1 MSERGAAAGTANL
14 YDDEQ
19 VDLTDQDSQ
28 STVGSK
34 GKGGRPEGDAWDTFT
49 KKPNPF
55 PDKSKRN
62 WIGVCKFCQHNVT
75 SGKLEDLRKHA
86 SQCKKATSDAR
97 IAAKVQQFKAG
108 GGGTERTAQMVLD
121 SYADKGS
128 SKLNKEQNRVL
139 QCLLT
144 LAFVMCA
151 IPFACVVN
159 PHMRHILTC
168 LKPSFDPPGR
178 PCTD

>member
-1 MSERGAAAGTANL
+1 MSETESAAVGTANL

-19 VDLTDQDSQ
+19 DLNA
-28 STVGSK
+28 K
-34 GKGGRPEGDAWDTFT
+34 AGDAWDTFT

-55 PDKSKRN
+55 PGKSKRN
-62 WIGVCKFCQHNVT
+62 WIGVCKFCQHIVT
-75 SGKLEDLRKHA
+75 SGKLEDLRKQA

-128 SKLNKEQNRVL
+128 SKLNKEQNGVL
-139 QCLLT
+139 QRLLT

-151 IPFACVVN
+151 IPFACVAN